1 MPVPTRSFQPL
12 TIVTYHRPP
21 QLGLGMARQTRWHLS
36 GVDRLSSI
44 RPSSQP
50 LRGTESSTQISR
62 DVFSL
67 RGTNMAKTGM
77 TCSDASSYDLIG
89 HHGMRQCLGVAL
101 RREKPGPGPGPGP
114 AAEINEQ
121 PAGRTHYARLRSGG
135 PAVRRSVGPHLMRS
149 LCKHSVS
156 VSPVVCSQHWHGPN
170 APCSS
175 LRPLQV
181 HSVLRRVAMKR
192 STGLTNHPCIHACTF
207 FAFSTTRADAPR
219 R

>member
-12 TIVTYHRPP
+12 TIVTDHRPP
-21 QLGLGMARQTRWHLS
+21 HLGLGMARQTRWHLS

-77 TCSDASSYDLIG
+77 TCSDASSYDLFG

-101 RREKPGPGPGPGP
+101 RREKPGPGPGPV
-114 AAEINEQ
+114 AEINEQ

-135 PAVRRSVGPHLMRS
+135 PAVRGSPSHAEPVQTLCLCFARRLLPALARSQCTLLLFAPAP
-149 LCKHSVS
+149 
-156 VSPVVCSQHWHGPN
+156 SPQCPT
-170 APCSS
+170 PCS
-175 LRPLQV
+175 
-181 HSVLRRVAMKR
+181 HEA
-192 STGLTNHPCIHACTF
+192 
-207 FAFSTTRADAPR
+207 
-219 R
+219 